1 MKRLLIGAL
10 VIVLALGLAGCKSV
24 SDKIGEEIGEEIVGG
39 AIGGDV
45 EVDGDRVTIET
56 DDGEATI
63 AGGEGVLVDEFPRDF
78 PLYDGAAVV
87 TSTYF
92 GAADG
97 RDQVYV
103 MLSTSDPVTD
113 VYEWYKS
120 ELSSGGWELTNDV
133 KMSTGDSELAQLAAE
148 SGTREAAVMVSEGSE
163 GTEIVIN
170 VYTEK

>member
-45 EVDGDRVTIET
+45 EVDDDQVTIET
-56 DDGEATI
+56 DEGETTI

-78 PLYDGAAVV
+78 PLYDGASVV

-97 RDQVYV
+97 RDQVYA
-103 MLSTSDPVTD
+103 MLSTGDGVD
-113 VYEWYKS
+113 EVYEWYKA
-120 ELSSGGWELTNDV
+120 ELQTGGWSLTNDV
-133 KMSTGDSELAQLAAE
+133 DMSTGDSELAQLAAE